1 MRERQGHMRNVHLLR
16 DFRSPAVKAN
26 RGTAAWLADDFDF
39 EPVHSSADA
48 GSKGFCGSFLCG
60 ESGGKALGRI
70 PLPHAVGLLGGRI
83 HAIEEALPEA
93 LNRLLDPLDLN
104 QVDAATNDH
113 HSKLTSDPG
122 ISANQRALDSTAF
135 EHKDGMSAHRR

>member
-1 MRERQGHMRNVHLLR
+1 MGERQRHMRNIHLLCNL
-16 DFRSPAVKAN
+16 RSPAVKSN
-26 RGTAAWLADDFDF
+26 GGTAPCLANDFDF

-48 GSKGFCGSFLCG
+48 GSKGFCGSFFRG
-60 ESGGKALGRI
+60 ESGGKTLGRI

-83 HAIEEALPEA
+83 HAVEEALPEA

-104 QVDAATNDH
+104 QVDPATDDH

-122 ISANQRALDSTAF
+122 SFATRGTLNSTGF
-135 EHKDGMSAHRR
+135 EHKRCTSAGCR